1 MSTLILSDNEFI
13 KSNIIRIF
21 KNNDTEFDL
30 ETSSKVNLDDKN
42 IIDQYNLII
51 SAHCKKLFPSKLTK
65 SVRCINIHPGLNPY
79 NRGFYPQAFSLVNK
93 LPIGATIHEMD
104 EEIDNGP
111 IIVQERIKI
120 ESTDTSFSL
129 YKKIIRK
136 EIELLENNFDKI
148 IQNNY
153 SAKPPSTSGNLN
165 LKMHFDKL
173 CKLDLDNVDTFEN
186 HINILR
192 ALTFDGY
199 DNAYYIDND
208 GQKVFIEISLQS
220 LNPNVKI
227 LNRPIS

>member
-21 KNNDTEFDL
+21 KINDTEFEL
-30 ETSSKVNLDDKN
+30 ETSNKVDLDDKE
-42 IIDQYNLII
+42 IINRYSLII
-51 SAHCKKLFPSKLTK
+51 SAHCKKLFPSNLTK

-79 NRGFYPQAFSLVNK
+79 NRGFYPQAFSLINK
-93 LPIGATIHEMD
+93 LPIGVTIHEMD

-129 YKKIIRK
+129 YNKIIRK

-165 LKMHFDKL
+165 LKMDFDKL
-173 CKLDLDNVDTFEN
+173 CKLNLDNVDTFEN

-192 ALTFDGY
+192 ALTFEGY
-199 DNAYYIDND
+199 ENAYFIDD
-208 GQKVFIEISLQS
+208 KGE
-220 LNPNVKI
+220 KI
-227 LNRPIS
+227 FVRVELSS

>member
-21 KNNDTEFDL
+21 KKNDTEFDL
-30 ETSSKVNLDDKN
+30 RASSEVNLEDEN
-42 IIDQYNLII
+42 IIDQYSLII
-51 SAHCKKLFPSKLTK
+51 SAHCKKIFPSKLTR

-93 LPIGATIHEMD
+93 LPTGATIHEMD

-111 IIVQERIKI
+111 IIVQERVEIQ
-120 ESTDTSFSL
+120 STDTSFSL
-129 YKKIIRK
+129 YNKIIRK
-136 EIELLENNFDKI
+136 EIELLEDNFDKI

-153 SAKPPSTSGNLN
+153 LAKPPSNPGNLN
-165 LKMHFDKL
+165 LKINFDKL

-186 HINILR
+186 HINQLR

-199 DNAYYIDND
+199 ENAYFIDD
-208 GQKVFIEISLQS
+208 KGE
-220 LNPNVKI
+220 KI
-227 LNRPIS
+227 FVRVELKS